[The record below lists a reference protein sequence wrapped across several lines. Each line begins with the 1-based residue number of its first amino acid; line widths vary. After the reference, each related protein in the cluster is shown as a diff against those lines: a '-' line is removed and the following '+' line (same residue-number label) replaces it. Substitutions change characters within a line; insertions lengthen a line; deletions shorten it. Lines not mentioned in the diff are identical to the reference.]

1 MKKPLTEMPKV
12 QPGEWVQAE
21 VKGTPV
27 WFYTQPR
34 VQPRN
39 QFSQPASQ
47 PEAGPGSI
55 PSLLTGWVVSAP
67 LKKTI
72 LCLKKKKKR
81 ISCKPTNKEIQRSG
95 LIAHDCLLSKKF
107 QIHASVSTIN
117 VTFEYLILKRNT
129 TFTGNAEI

>member
-1 MKKPLTEMPKV
+1 MKKSLTEMPKV

-21 VKGTPV
+21 VKGTSV

-72 LCLKKKKKR
+72 ICIKEKKR
-81 ISCKPTNKEIQRSG
+81 DFMQT
-95 LIAHDCLLSKKF
+95 H
-107 QIHASVSTIN
+107 
-117 VTFEYLILKRNT
+117 
-129 TFTGNAEI
+129 